1 LLTAVAIAL
10 LVEVAKLSWVVMR
23 IVLIKKCD
31 QPYLLRMFG
40 SAIARPTI

>member
-10 LVEVAKLSWVVMR
+10 IVEVAKLSWVVMR

-31 QPYLLRMFG
+31 RPYLLRMFG